1 MKTRNGK
8 RMRSL
13 FDITEDFVELEAK
26 LDAVDDLSDD
36 LEAMSQL
43 LEWMTD
49 LSNERAEKIDA
60 YCWFIRKLQAESE
73 TAKQVAAE
81 FREKANQRENKVEM
95 MKSLIMQ
102 HMKTLGHPKL
112 FGKKFTVAIQKN
124 GGSVPVL
131 ITDEDE
137 LPENYCQIKLIPNK
151 DWIRQDIEA
160 GKDVPGARLGER
172 GESIRIK

>member
-1 MKTRNGK
+1 
-8 RMRSL
+8 MRSL

-26 LDAVDDLSDD
+26 IDAVDDSSDD

-73 TAKQVAAE
+73 TAKQVALE

-95 MKSLIMQ
+95 LKSLVMQ

-124 GGSVPVL
+124 GGSIPVE
-131 ITDEDE
+131 IIDEDALPDSVCE
-137 LPENYCQIKLIPNK
+137 LKRIPLK
-151 DWIRQDIEA
+151 TAIRTLMESGVNI
-160 GKDVPGARLGER
+160 PGARLGER